1 MNSIQYIKNKNSINN
16 NEKVN
21 NIEDIKENG
30 QRRINEEINENDEN
44 DENEENEENDEIDEI
59 AEEEQEQNDNKNLIN
74 NEESQNPKNQEE
86 DSQGK
91 IEKMFVFLRTGFSK
105 RPIPTINTTSL
116 CLEITGILFIII
128 GIIIVILSNKIV
140 EIEIRYDN
148 KENCEVITN
157 SENST
162 CEINFTIEKNMKKN
176 IFVYYRLKN
185 FYQNHRRYIK
195 SKSNKQLKGNVMKEK
210 DIKDDCDPI
219 ILNKDIYDGVKALNG
234 TILNPDG
241 VAHPCGLIAKS
252 YFNDSFEIIKQGGNE
267 EIIILSHGIAWD
279 VDIEKYHD
287 SQNYDSHQWMSVED
301 ERFMVWMRP
310 AALPD
315 FRKPWGRIE
324 RDLSEGNYT
333 LIINNRYPVK
343 SFDGE
348 KYFIL
353 STINSFGGKNY
364 FLGILYLVLG
374 GISIISGIL
383 FWIGYKKYNMEKNQ
397 KID

>member
-1 MNSIQYIKNKNSINN
+1 MNSQQIKKNQNFINN
-16 NEKVN
+16 NEQSD
-21 NIEDIKENG
+21 NIEDQKKNG
-30 QRRINEEINENDEN
+30 NPIINEEINEN
-44 DENEENEENDEIDEI
+44 EEIAEIDEI
-59 AEEEQEQNDNKNLIN
+59 AEEELEQDENKNMIN
-74 NEESQNPKNQEE
+74 NEESQNSKNQGEE
-86 DSQGK
+86 SQGK
-91 IEKMFVFLRTGFSK
+91 IEKLFIFLRTGFSW
-105 RPIPTINTTSL
+105 RPIPTINTTTL
-116 CLEITGILFIII
+116 CLEVTGILFVLI
-128 GIIIVILSNKIV
+128 GIIIVSLSNKIV

-148 KENCEVITN
+148 LENCKVITN

-162 CEINFTIEKNMKKN
+162 CEVNFTIEKDMKKN

-195 SKSNKQLKGNVMKEK
+195 SKSNKQLKGNVMGENE
-210 DIKDDCDPI
+210 IKDDCDPI
-219 ILNKDIYDGVKALNG
+219 ILNKDIYLGVKALNG
-234 TILNPDG
+234 TELNPDG

-252 YFNDSFEIIKQGGNE
+252 YFNDTFEIIKQGGNE
-267 EIIILSHGIAWD
+267 EIIILGNDIAWK
-279 VDIEKYHD
+279 VDKEKYHD
-287 SQNYDSHQWMSVED
+287 SPNYSSHQWMSVED

-353 STINSFGGKNY
+353 STVNSFGGKNY

-374 GISIISGIL
+374 GISILTGIL
-383 FWIGYKKYNMEKNQ
+383 FWFGYKKYNMEKSQ
-397 KID
+397 KTD

>member
-1 MNSIQYIKNKNSINN
+1 MNSQQIKKNQNFINN
-16 NEKVN
+16 NEQSD
-21 NIEDIKENG
+21 NIEDQKKNG
-30 QRRINEEINENDEN
+30 NQIIHEEINEN
-44 DENEENEENDEIDEI
+44 EEIPEIDEI
-59 AEEEQEQNDNKNLIN
+59 AEEEVEQDENKNMIN
-74 NEESQNPKNQEE
+74 NEESQNSKNQGEE
-86 DSQGK
+86 SQGK
-91 IEKMFVFLRTGFSK
+91 IEKLFIFLRTGFSW
-105 RPIPTINTTSL
+105 RPIPTINTTTL
-116 CLEITGILFIII
+116 CLEVTGILFVLI
-128 GIIIVILSNKIV
+128 GIIIVSLSNKIV

-148 KENCEVITN
+148 LENCKVITN

-162 CEINFTIEKNMKKN
+162 CEVNFTIEKDMKKN

-195 SKSNKQLKGNVMKEK
+195 SKSNKQLKGNVMGENE
-210 DIKDDCDPI
+210 IKDDCDPI
-219 ILNKDIYDGVKALNG
+219 ILNKDIYLGVKALNG
-234 TILNPDG
+234 TELNPDG

-252 YFNDSFEIIKQGGNE
+252 YFNDTFEIIKQGGNE
-267 EIIILSHGIAWD
+267 EIIILGNDIAWK
-279 VDIEKYHD
+279 VDKEKYHD
-287 SQNYDSHQWMSVED
+287 SPNYSSHQWMSVED

-353 STINSFGGKNY
+353 STVNSFGGKNY

-374 GISIISGIL
+374 GISVLTGIL
-383 FWIGYKKYNMEKNQ
+383 FWFGYKKYNMEKSQ

>member
-1 MNSIQYIKNKNSINN
+1 MNSQQIKKNQNFINN
-16 NEKVN
+16 NEQSD
-21 NIEDIKENG
+21 NIEDQKKNG
-30 QRRINEEINENDEN
+30 NPIINEEINEN
-44 DENEENEENDEIDEI
+44 EEIAEIDEI
-59 AEEEQEQNDNKNLIN
+59 AEEELEQDENKNMIN
-74 NEESQNPKNQEE
+74 NEESQNSKNQGEE
-86 DSQGK
+86 SQGK
-91 IEKMFVFLRTGFSK
+91 IEKLFIFLRTGFSW
-105 RPIPTINTTSL
+105 RPIPTINTTTL
-116 CLEITGILFIII
+116 CLEVTGILFVLI
-128 GIIIVILSNKIV
+128 GIIIVSLSNKIV

-148 KENCEVITN
+148 LENCKVITN

-162 CEINFTIEKNMKKN
+162 CEVNFTIEKDMKKN

-195 SKSNKQLKGNVMKEK
+195 SKSNKQLKGNVMGENE
-210 DIKDDCDPI
+210 IKDDCDPI
-219 ILNKDIYDGVKALNG
+219 ILNKDIYLGVKALNG
-234 TILNPDG
+234 TELNPDG

-252 YFNDSFEIIKQGGNE
+252 YFNDTFEIIKQGGNE
-267 EIIILSHGIAWD
+267 EIIILGNDIAWK
-279 VDIEKYHD
+279 VDKEKYHD
-287 SQNYDSHQWMSVED
+287 SPNYSSLQWMSVED

-353 STINSFGGKNY
+353 STVNSFGGKNY

-374 GISIISGIL
+374 GISVLTGIL
-383 FWIGYKKYNMEKNQ
+383 FWFGYKKYNMEKSQ

>member
-1 MNSIQYIKNKNSINN
+1 MNPIQIKKNQNIINN
-16 NEKVN
+16 NEQLD
-21 NIEDIKENG
+21 NIEDQKENG
-30 QRRINEEINENDEN
+30 NIIINEEINEN
-44 DENEENEENDEIDEI
+44 EEIAEIDEI
-59 AEEEQEQNDNKNLIN
+59 AEEELEQDENKNMIN
-74 NEESQNPKNQEE
+74 NEESQNSKNQGEE
-86 DSQGK
+86 SQGK
-91 IEKMFVFLRTGFSK
+91 IEKLFIFLRTGCSR
-105 RPIPTINTTSL
+105 RPIPTINTTTL
-116 CLEITGILFIII
+116 CLEITGGLFILI
-128 GIIIVILSNKIV
+128 GIIIVSLSNEIV

-148 KENCEVITN
+148 LENCKVVTN

-162 CEINFTIEKNMKKN
+162 CEVNFTIEKDMKKN
-176 IFVYYRLKN
+176 VFVYYRLKN

-195 SKSNKQLKGNVMKEK
+195 SKSNKQLKGNVMEENE
-210 DIKDDCDPI
+210 IKDDCDPI
-219 ILNKDIYDGVKALNG
+219 ILNKDIYLGVKALNG
-234 TILNPDG
+234 TELDPDG

-252 YFNDSFEIIKQGGNE
+252 YFNDTFEIIKQGGNE
-267 EIIILSHGIAWD
+267 EIIILGNDIAWK
-279 VDIEKYHD
+279 VDKEKYHD
-287 SQNYDSHQWMSVED
+287 SPNYSSHQWMSVED

-353 STINSFGGKNY
+353 STVNSFGGKNY

-374 GISIISGIL
+374 GISILTGIL
-383 FWIGYKKYNMEKNQ
+383 FWFGYKKYNMEKSQ
-397 KID
+397 KTD

>member
-1 MNSIQYIKNKNSINN
+1 MNSLQNIKNKNFINN
-16 NEKVN
+16 NEQSD
-21 NIEDIKENG
+21 NIEDQKKNG
-30 QRRINEEINENDEN
+30 NPIINEEINEN
-44 DENEENEENDEIDEI
+44 EEIAEIDEI
-59 AEEEQEQNDNKNLIN
+59 AEEELEQDENKNMIN
-74 NEESQNPKNQEE
+74 NEESQNSKNQGEE
-86 DSQGK
+86 SQGK
-91 IEKMFVFLRTGFSK
+91 IEKLFIFLRTGFSW
-105 RPIPTINTTSL
+105 RPIPTINTTTL
-116 CLEITGILFIII
+116 CLEVTGILFVLI
-128 GIIIVILSNKIV
+128 GIIIVSLSNKIV

-148 KENCEVITN
+148 LENCKVITN

-162 CEINFTIEKNMKKN
+162 CEVNFTIEKDMKKN

-195 SKSNKQLKGNVMKEK
+195 SKSNKQLKGNVMGENE
-210 DIKDDCDPI
+210 IKDDCDPI
-219 ILNKDIYDGVKALNG
+219 ILNKDIYLGVKALNG
-234 TILNPDG
+234 TELNPDG

-252 YFNDSFEIIKQGGNE
+252 YFNDTFEIIKQGGNE
-267 EIIILSHGIAWD
+267 EIIILGNDIAWK
-279 VDIEKYHD
+279 VDKEKYHD
-287 SQNYDSHQWMSVED
+287 SPNYSSHQWMSVED

-353 STINSFGGKNY
+353 STVNSFGGKNY

-374 GISIISGIL
+374 GISIITGIL
-383 FWIGYKKYNMEKNQ
+383 FWFGYKKYNMEKSQ
-397 KID
+397 KTD

>member
-1 MNSIQYIKNKNSINN
+1 MKPIPIKKNQHFINKNDQSDN
-16 NEKVN
+16 NE
-21 NIEDIKENG
+21 DQKENG
-30 QRRINEEINENDEN
+30 NKIINEEINEN
-44 DENEENEENDEIDEI
+44 EEIAEIDEI
-59 AEEEQEQNDNKNLIN
+59 AEEEQEQNEDKNMIN
-74 NEESQNPKNQEE
+74 NEESQNSKNQGEE
-86 DSQGK
+86 RQGK
-91 IEKMFVFLRTGFSK
+91 IEKLFICLRTKFAL
-105 RPIPTINTTSL
+105 RPIPTIKSTTL
-116 CLEITGILFIII
+116 CLEMIGIIFIII
-128 GIIIVILSNKIV
+128 GIIIVALSNKIV

-148 KENCEVITN
+148 LENCKVITN
-157 SENST
+157 SDNST
-162 CEINFTIEKNMKKN
+162 CEYNFTIEKNMKKN
-176 IFVYYRLKN
+176 VFVYYRLKK

-195 SKSNKQLKGNVMKEK
+195 SKSNKQLKGNIMKENE
-210 DIKDDCDPI
+210 IKDDCDPI
-219 ILNKDIYDGVKALNG
+219 ILNKDIYDGVKSLNG
-234 TILNPDG
+234 EILDPNG

-252 YFNDSFEIIKQGGNE
+252 FFNDSFEIIKQGGNE
-267 EIIILSHGIAWD
+267 EIIILGNDIAWK
-279 VDIEKYHD
+279 VDKEKYHD
-287 SQNYDSHQWMSVED
+287 SENYGSHQWMSVED

-353 STINSFGGKNY
+353 STVNSFGGKNY

-383 FWIGYKKYNMEKNQ
+383 FWFGYKKYDMEKSQ